1 MSAIILEKI
10 QTRPFA
16 DSDSTCYI
24 RAVISCDTAAD
35 LPAANYFSGY
45 TLEQASKAH
54 VIADNQWYMLQS
66 SGTWVQQLPEEIG
79 YTYTKAEIDSMVSDV
94 QDAADDAQNAADAA
108 QAASDTNK
116 SYIGVLAA
124 QAGKNRLTA
133 DQTTQ
138 TIDTATITANGD
150 GTYHIETT
158 AATTQ
163 QVVFTLGTAVL
174 HTGIEYIIT
183 GIVNGSNTTYF
194 LNYDKS
200 SASGTGNQNVYAG
213 GYQIATGETERLTTV
228 KFYIRSG
235 QELNVDI
242 APMIMEKQW
251 YTGFPEFTPY
261 QITLQDLYA
270 LVRSYHP

>member
-1 MSAIILEKI
+1 MSAILIDKI
-10 QTRPFA
+10 QTRPFTDA
-16 DSDSTCYI
+16 DSTCYI
-24 RAVISCDTAAD
+24 RAIISCDTAAD
-35 LPAANYFSGY
+35 LPVPTFFTGY
-45 TLEQASKAH
+45 TLEQASEAH
-54 VIADNQWYMLQS
+54 VIEDNTKYQMLS
-66 SGTWVQQLPEEIG
+66 DGTWVQQIPEEIG
-79 YTYTKAEIDSMVSDV
+79 YTYTKSEIDSMISDV
-94 QDAADDAQNAADAA
+94 QDAADAA

-163 QVVFTLGTAVL
+163 QVVFTLGTAIL

-183 GIVNGSNTTYF
+183 GITNGSNNTYF

-213 GYQIATGETERLTTV
+213 GYQITTGEVERLTTV

-235 QELNVDI
+235 QQLNVDI
-242 APMIMEKQW
+242 SPMIMEKQW
-251 YTGFPEFTPY
+251 YSGFPAFTPY
-261 QITLQDLYA
+261 QITLQDLYD
-270 LVRSYHP
+270 LVKSYHP

>member
-1 MSAIILEKI
+1 MSAILIDRI
-10 QTRPFA
+10 QTRPFT

-24 RAVISCDTAAD
+24 RAIISCDTAAD
-35 LPAANYFSGY
+35 LPVPTYFTGY
-45 TLEQASKAH
+45 TLEQASEAH
-54 VIADNQWYMLQS
+54 VIADNTKYQMQS
-66 SGTWVQQLPEEIG
+66 DGTWVQQIPEEIG
-79 YTYTKAEIDSMVSDV
+79 YTYTKAEIDSMLSDV
-94 QDAADDAQNAADAA
+94 QDAADDAQDAADAA
-108 QAASDTNK
+108 QAAADTNK

-133 DQTTQ
+133 EQTTQ

-150 GTYHIETT
+150 GTYHVETT

-163 QVVFTLGTAVL
+163 QVVFTLGTAIL

-183 GIVNGSNTTYF
+183 GITNGSNNTYF

-213 GYQIATGETERLTTV
+213 GYQITTGEVERLTTV

-235 QELNVDI
+235 QQLNVDI
-242 APMIMEKQW
+242 SPMIMEKQW
-251 YTGFPEFTPY
+251 YSGFPEFTPY
-261 QITLQDLYA
+261 QITLQDLYD
-270 LVRSYHP
+270 LVKSYHP